1 MGLSQRSADI
11 VHMSI
16 LSEATAVVAIYS
28 AAKDTGTPFG
38 LDEAGDRTPEIRVV
52 RPKISDIFF

>member
-1 MGLSQRSADI
+1 
-11 VHMSI
+11 MSI